1 MPNPIPV
8 SDDAELFA
16 RAERLRA
23 EDRPAEAE
31 ALYRDILSRQPRHL
45 AARRGLAEVLSTL
58 GRAENAAAARRKARA
73 LEAENLC
80 KVADAA
86 LLHGRFDAA
95 ITCFERALELEPDS
109 REAIRSLAEA
119 WYGRRNLKKA
129 LGLYRRYLELNPG
142 SVIGTHMVAALGD
155 GPKPPRASDDYVR
168 ALFDRFAEDFD
179 RKLVE
184 DLGYRGPELLLEAV
198 TGVLPRS
205 PPRLD
210 ILDLGCGTGL
220 VGLQFRPLARRLE
233 GVDLSPK
240 MIEHA
245 RARGIYDAIWAAE
258 LTAAMEAMNEK
269 FDLLVAADV
278 FIYLGDLEQVFAAAA
293 GALRPG
299 GLFAF
304 TLEWWHRPGYRLQGS
319 GRYAHNPAYVRKSA
333 KAAGFKEVSGTE
345 AELRLEFRKPVK
357 GYVSIMRKA

>member
-1 MPNPIPV
+1 M
-8 SDDAELFA
+8 SATTDDAELFA

-23 EDRPAEAE
+23 EGQPAEAE

-45 AARRGLAEVLSTL
+45 AAQRGLAEVLATL
-58 GRAENAAAARRKARA
+58 GRADDAAAAQRDAQA
-73 LEAENLC
+73 LEAKNLR
-80 KVADAA
+80 KVAHAA

-109 REAIRSLAEA
+109 RDAVWGLATA
-119 WYGRRNLKKA
+119 WYGRGQIKKA

-142 SVIGTHMVAALGD
+142 SAVGTHMVAALGD
-155 GPKPPRASDDYVR
+155 SPKPTRASDAYVES
-168 ALFDRFAEDFD
+168 LFDRFAEDFD
-179 RKLVE
+179 RKLLK
-184 DLGYRGPELLLEAV
+184 DLKYQGPQMLLEAV

-220 VGLQFRPLARRLE
+220 AGLQFQPLARRLK

-245 RARGIYDAIWAAE
+245 RARGIYDAIWVAE
-258 LTAAMEAMNEK
+258 LTAAMEAMNEE

-278 FIYLGDLEQVFAAAA
+278 FVYIGDLEPVFAAAA

-304 TLEWWHRPGYRLQGS
+304 TLEWRRRPGYKLTGS
-319 GRYAHNPAYVRKSA
+319 GRYAHNPAYLRKCG

-345 AELRLEFRKPVK
+345 AELRLEFGKPVK
-357 GYVSIMRKA
+357 GYVSVMRKV